1 MKSIAKLLLA
11 SSATLLLTMSA
22 TVQAQPGGGMGMGPG
37 GGGMGP
43 GGGGGMGPG
52 AHWRMNRANTP
63 GYTLMTPEERTAHI
77 NEMRAKKSYAEC
89 RTYVEEFHQKMVERA
104 KEQGKPAPMM
114 RRDPCARW
122 QQR

>member
-1 MKSIAKLLLA
+1 MTSISRLILA
-11 SSATLLLTMSA
+11 SSATLLLSMGTV
-22 TVQAQPGGGMGMGPG
+22 VQAQPVGGGMGMGPG
-37 GGGMGP
+37 G

-63 GYTLMTPEERTAHI
+63 GYTLMTPEERTAHF

-122 QQR
+122 QQK